1 MRTVFR
7 YFWNGGIIHDKLK
20 TREAWI
26 LLHGFLRKDYVRK
39 NLGGTIMHT
48 KTMEGLA
55 GASTNMKLLNTP
67 FRVYKDAERRGD
79 TAVMER
85 AMGYVGDFAEKAE
98 DYQKKAEKGMKEE
111 AKEARE
117 KAKTEQGNAI
127 RKREELEKRIA
138 ESRNED
144 TDTVSISESGKV
156 VLDKKT
162 DSVQTGADN
171 GVSIEETAD
180 AVKTEPVIYTKT
192 GETLK
197 TESGTNLSVSV

>member
-1 MRTVFR
+1 M
-7 YFWNGGIIHDKLK
+7 I
-20 TREAWI
+20 
-26 LLHGFLRKDYVRK
+26 
-39 NLGGTIMHT
+39 HT

-55 GASTNMKLLNTP
+55 GASMNMKLLNTP

-79 TAVMER
+79 TTVMER

-111 AKEARE
+111 AKEAGE
-117 KAKTEQGNAI
+117 KAKTEQENAI
-127 RKREELEKRIA
+127 RKRKEEREELEKRIA

-144 TDTVSISESGKV
+144 TDTVSISESGKAA
-156 VLDKKT
+156 LDKKT
-162 DSVQTGADN
+162 DSVQTDADN

-192 GETLK
+192 GEALK
-197 TESGTNLSVSV
+197 PESGTNLSVSV